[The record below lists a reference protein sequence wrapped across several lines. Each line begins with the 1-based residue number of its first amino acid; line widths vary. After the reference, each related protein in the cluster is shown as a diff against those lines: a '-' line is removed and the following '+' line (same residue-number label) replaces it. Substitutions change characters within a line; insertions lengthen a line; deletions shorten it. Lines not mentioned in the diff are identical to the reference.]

1 MIKNIMTFIAV
12 VSLLSTVSCKK
23 KDENSSIVLDENNMI
38 AAPQYASNQVVIAP
52 KKKMKPGEYP
62 KIEIENSDF
71 DFGDITQGDKVSHV
85 FKFKNTGKS
94 DLVIL
99 DAHASCGCT
108 VPEWTKTPIKSGEMG
123 EVNIIF
129 NSEGKMGN
137 QEKTVT
143 LRTNTE
149 VGSELIHFK
158 ANINPK
164 AEGNPANTK

>member
-1 MIKNIMTFIAV
+1 MIKNIITFIVAA
-12 VSLLSTVSCKK
+12 SLLSAASCKK
-23 KDENSSIVLDENNMI
+23 EESNNSIVLDNNNM
-38 AAPQYASNQVVIAP
+38 VVAKDQSDQMALVP
-52 KKKMKPGEYP
+52 KKTMKPEEYP

-71 DFGDITQGDKVSHV
+71 DFGNIVQGDKVSHV

-129 NSEGKMGN
+129 NSEGKMGK

-164 AEGNPANTK
+164 AEGNPAKTK